1 MVIFFSVTQSL
12 ELLKRKS
19 FYLSKCAL
27 DYTIFPLCHSIFGT
41 QYFIWQHYQLP
52 NSCLLL
58 VSFTSITVSPIAAF
72 SPLPLCISPSSS
84 HAYTV
89 KWLLNCFPVSSLFCT
104 LLPGEIFIKPLPR
117 LKLQWFFKKQIIPL
131 WFKLFKSM
139 KEILK
144 CSHAFL

>member
-1 MVIFFSVTQSL
+1 MVIFFQLHNHWSCSRERAFTYQNVL
-12 ELLKRKS
+12 W
-19 FYLSKCAL
+19 
-27 DYTIFPLCHSIFGT
+27 IIHCHSIFGT

-52 NSCLLL
+52 NSRLLL
-58 VSFTSITVSPIAAF
+58 MSFTSITVPPIVAF
-72 SPLPLCISPSSS
+72 SPLLLCISPSSS

-89 KWLLNCFPVSSLFCT
+89 KWLLDCFPVSSLFCT
-104 LLPGEIFIKPLPR
+104 LLPGKIFIKPLPR
-117 LKLQWFFKKQIIPL
+117 LKLQSFFKKKIIPL